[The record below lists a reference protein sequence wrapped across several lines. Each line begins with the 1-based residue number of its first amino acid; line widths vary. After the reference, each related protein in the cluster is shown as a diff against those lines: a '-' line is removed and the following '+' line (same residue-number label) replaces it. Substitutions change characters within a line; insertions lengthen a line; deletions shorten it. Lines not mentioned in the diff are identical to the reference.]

1 MAIASHYSQVLS
13 ILPAEGLKL
22 SAVLKLLAEMILGGV
37 PHYRP
42 KRENELPLVRLVNH
56 RTATE
61 FDGWILCGLP
71 VRAAEDG
78 IWVVQSRNHHEHK
91 LSSSAIGL

>member
-22 SAVLKLLAEMILGGV
+22 SAVLKLLAKMILGGV
-37 PHYRP
+37 LHYGP
-42 KRENELPLVRLVNH
+42 KRENELPLVRIVNH

-61 FDGWILCGLP
+61 LMAGYSVDCQSEQLKMASGLC
-71 VRAAEDG
+71 RA
-78 IWVVQSRNHHEHK
+78 VTTMNTN
-91 LSSSAIGL
+91 